1 MEKQRL
7 SDRQVYRLD
16 KQNELERLAYV
27 DLGRGPSS
35 RPLSALDLGTECGL
49 SVAYARY
56 LDKDR
61 TVGVEIDAS
70 EASKAWATGAYNMI
84 HCGDALGFLRN
95 TLAEPWDLI
104 FCCELIEHYG
114 REDGLSLLH
123 HLERL
128 HEFGGSAVILTTPL
142 GFMPQGAIRGNVN
155 QIHKSG
161 WYPEDFESRGWTIND
176 VSEEH
181 RLIVA
186 SLGITE

>member
-1 MEKQRL
+1 MGKQRL

-16 KQNELERLAYV
+16 RQKVLIEAVSRHGNARTWGLEV
-27 DLGRGPSS
+27 
-35 RPLSALDLGTECGL
+35 LDLGTECGL
-49 SVAYARY
+49 SVDNPGCLFGFA
-56 LDKDR
+56 
-61 TVGVEIDAS
+61 VGVEIDAN

-84 HCGDALGFLRN
+84 HCGDALEFLRN
-95 TLAEPWDLI
+95 TLADPWDLI

-128 HEFGGSAVILTTPL
+128 HKFSGSAVILTTPL
-142 GFMPQGAIRGNVN
+142 GFMPQGAIRGNQH
-155 QIHKSG
+155 QIHRSG
-161 WYPEDFESRGWTIND
+161 WEPEDFEARGWQIND

-186 SLGITE
+186 SLGIPE